1 MRLISSYCDTQK
13 PLLPV
18 LLSLLP
24 NVILKSPKSIRLF
37 LWVIFLHNDFLIF
50 LINICLSMSH
60 SFIVPAM
67 APSLFQPWPLYCSS
81 HRFFI
86 APFIVLAKGAY
97 KGKAAS
103 VVFLILKKTYLPAGL
118 VIICSIGGAVLFAS
132 NKTPQVCFFPGEI
145 MTSLSQ
151 SFRMSCRWE
160 KFISVF
166 CKMGKSVSNVLQ

>member
-18 LLSLLP
+18 LLFLLP

-37 LWVIFLHNDFLIF
+37 LWVIFLYNNFLIF
-50 LINICLSMSH
+50 LINICLYVSR

-67 APSLFQPWPLYCSS
+67 APSPFQPWPLHCSR
-81 HRFFI
+81 HRSFI

-97 KGKAAS
+97 KAKAAS
-103 VVFLILKKTYLPAGL
+103 VVFLVLKKTYLPAGL
-118 VIICSIGGAVLFAS
+118 VIICSIGGAVLFA
-132 NKTPQVCFFPGEI
+132 NTKTPQVCFFPGEI

-151 SFRMSCRWE
+151 SSLLSCRWE

-166 CKMGKSVSNVLQ
+166 WRNPYPMFYSS